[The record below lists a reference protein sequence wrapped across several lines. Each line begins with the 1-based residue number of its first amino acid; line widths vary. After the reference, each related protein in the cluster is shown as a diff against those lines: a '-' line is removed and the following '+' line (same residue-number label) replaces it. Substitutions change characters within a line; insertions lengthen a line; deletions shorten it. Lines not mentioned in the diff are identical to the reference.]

1 MKIESGGTCVLDDD
15 FAGTPPGTAR
25 QDLPA
30 VGPKSV
36 SSRLDAD
43 SDRSV
48 GGLALSQLTA
58 RPFREQLGHPRKRAF
73 DVETLT
79 RRVEEAVHQRLPAW
93 RRASS

>member
-1 MKIESGGTCVLDDD
+1 MKIEPGGTCILNDD

-30 VGPKSV
+30 VRPKSV

-48 GGLALSQLTA
+48 GGLALPELAA
-58 RPFREQLGHPRKRAF
+58 RSFRDQLGHPRKRAF
-73 DVETLT
+73 EVETLA
-79 RRVEEAVHQRLPAW
+79 RRVEEAMHQRLPAL